1 VIFNLGMLDSD
12 RNRYS
17 EAEGRAR
24 QALEMRRKLGGD
36 QTPTFASSLV
46 ELAEDR
52 VFQGDP
58 QSAVPMLRQALEIR
72 QQKYSAGHP
81 AVISAEVRLG
91 EALMDEG
98 EAVQAEPVL
107 QQALAS
113 ARTAPF
119 PLLPWQMAEAESAL
133 GACLV
138 ALHRYSEGQ
147 ILLRDSESVLRTIP
161 KRRSGAWRF
170 DGRPNNRR
178 SDELVPRPRQ
188 FSTIG
193 TSMDGAYIAHFGRRG
208 DYATLEDRRLENA
221 PIPWDVSQSQTS
233 VPSRSMAKV

>member
-1 VIFNLGMLDSD
+1 MIFNLGMLDFD

-24 QALEMRRKLGGD
+24 QALKVRRKLGGD

-72 QQKYSAGHP
+72 QQKHSAGHP

-119 PLLPWQMAEAESAL
+119 PLLPWQMVEAGERLGRMPGRSA
-133 GACLV
+133 
-138 ALHRYSEGQ
+138 S
-147 ILLRDSESVLRTIP
+147 LLRRTDSV
-161 KRRSGAWRF
+161 KRQRVRSENAS
-170 DGRPNNRR
+170 R
-178 SDELVPRPRQ
+178 SDAPAHGA
-188 FSTIG
+188 STVG
-193 TSMDGAYIAHFGRRG
+193 
-208 DYATLEDRRLENA
+208 
-221 PIPWDVSQSQTS
+221 QTTAAL
-233 VPSRSMAKV
+233 RN

>member
-1 VIFNLGMLDSD
+1 MIFNLGMLDFD

-91 EALMDEG
+91 EAPMDEG

-147 ILLRDSESVLRTIP
+147 ILLRDSKSVLRTHP
-161 KRRSGAWRF
+161 EATLRRTALRRS
-170 DGRPNNRR
+170 
-178 SDELVPRPRQ
+178 
-188 FSTIG
+188 
-193 TSMDGAYIAHFGRRG
+193 
-208 DYATLEDRRLENA
+208 
-221 PIPWDVSQSQTS
+221 
-233 VPSRSMAKV
+233 AKQPPF